1 MQEPREPADLI
12 RRWVQASDM
21 RSLAEW
27 RRFVR
32 GAGLSMPQLSL
43 LMRLYHGGGCGV
55 HDLGRGLGVSSAA
68 ASQMVDRLVQAALVE
83 RQESPEDRR
92 VRRVQL
98 STRGRQLVDRG
109 IRRRYRW
116 VDELVGELGADEKAS
131 VRKVLPALIEAETRL
146 PGAISAR
153 VERR

>member
-1 MQEPREPADLI
+1 MQERREPAELI

-21 RSLAEW
+21 RSMAEW

-55 HDLGRGLGVSSAA
+55 HDLGKGLGVSSAA
-68 ASQMVDRLVQAALVE
+68 ASQMVDRLVQADLVA
-83 RQESPEDRR
+83 RAESLQDRR
-92 VRRVQL
+92 VRRVEL
-98 STRGRQLVDRG
+98 SARGRQLIQRG

-116 VDELVGELGADEKAS
+116 VDELVGELAPDAKLT
-131 VRKVLPALIEAETRL
+131 VRRILPALIEAERRL
-146 PGAISAR
+146 PGAIPAR
-153 VERR
+153 PQRR

>member
-1 MQEPREPADLI
+1 MKELRGPAELI

-21 RSLAEW
+21 RSMAEW

-55 HDLGRGLGVSSAA
+55 HDLGSGLGVSSAA
-68 ASQMVDRLVQAALVE
+68 ASQMVDRLVQADLVA
-83 RQESPEDRR
+83 RAESPEDRR
-92 VRRVQL
+92 VRMVEL
-98 STRGRQLVDRG
+98 SVRGRLLIERG

-116 VDELVGELGADEKAS
+116 VDELVGALAPDEKAS
-131 VRKVLPALIEAETRL
+131 VRKVLPALIEAEKRL
-146 PGAISAR
+146 PGAIAGR
-153 VERR
+153 AERR